1 MPAHSKKEE
10 MLEAIKKV
18 RAQLARRYIDTSTLN
33 VTISGGNVHLTGAI
47 RKLRA
52 HPQVD
57 LHQEMDQISQI
68 LKTIAGV
75 REVVWDVALRS

>member
-1 MPAHSKKEE
+1 MLRHNKKEE
-10 MLEAIKKV
+10 MMEVLKKV
-18 RAQLARRYIDTSTLN
+18 RAQLARRYIDTSNVN
-33 VTISGGNVHLTGAI
+33 VTISGGNVHLSGAI

-57 LHQEMDQISQI
+57 LHQEMDQITQI
-68 LKTIAGV
+68 LKLIPGI